1 MTRGADQGALVESLN
16 FCFDIRR
23 LTKLGT
29 ILFAERKDLT
39 PSMKTFSRIE
49 KELGILVTFMK
60 PGGLKLNLDAAART
74 GFPMAAVTGRN
85 DQGTTLHLWTS
96 MHLTSNPLVAE
107 ARAALLAVQQ
117 ASCLNQEQILCEG
130 DALLVCNAINDD
142 SIEPDWKIDPIVRDI
157 RSYLVKDPGW
167 KFCAISR
174 QANSQAHRLF
184 ALGSIH

>member
-1 MTRGADQGALVESLN
+1 
-16 FCFDIRR
+16 
-23 LTKLGT
+23 
-29 ILFAERKDLT
+29 
-39 PSMKTFSRIE
+39 MKTFYRIE

-117 ASCLNQEQILCEG
+117 ASCLNQEQILFEG

-142 SIEPDWKIDPIVRDI
+142 SIEPDWNG
-157 RSYLVKDPGW
+157 RSTPLYETSEVIWSKTLDGNSVQFQDRLTLKLIAFSHWAASIENGRVVVKAPR
-167 KFCAISR
+167 KTPLPH
-174 QANSQAHRLF
+174 HR
-184 ALGSIH
+184 GNC